1 MSKVGNF
8 EIHKVDEHWE
18 IWKDGKFISSA
29 DTIDEAYQDIDKE
42 ENNAT

>member
-29 DTIDEAYQDIDKE
+29 DTIDEAYKQIDEE
-42 ENNAT
+42 ENK